1 MEEPLKIH
9 NDAPPQHTEVDQDW
23 FTEPPR
29 TPGYYWFYGTPYIT
43 ALRPG
48 YAGCGVG
55 RLMLVEVTE
64 GPNGVHG
71 HSGGTPVLLKKWD
84 GKTGGSQGVWSAA
97 TVPKPKTT
105 IEKVVYD

>member
-1 MEEPLKIH
+1 MRHHDTLKLIRIGLQNH
-9 NDAPPQHTEVDQDW
+9 REHLDTTGFMAL
-23 FTEPPR
+23 R
-29 TPGYYWFYGTPYIT
+29 TIT
-43 ALRPG
+43 AFRPG

-55 RLMLVEVTE
+55 RLMLVEVAE
-64 GPNGVHG
+64 GPNGVTG